1 MALASS
7 FHFGV
12 RRSAFTLLES
22 MIVVVLLGLLL
33 GLAVPRLAA
42 VRDAASVRAA
52 LTDLGSCFSFAR
64 QSAIARRA
72 PVAVVFDTAAG
83 SVALR
88 TAGGA
93 ISHCALRAKYGI
105 VLGAN
110 RDSAVYDARGLGH
123 GVSNITVTIRRGA
136 MIDTL
141 TMSRLGRVRW

>member
-1 MALASS
+1 
-7 FHFGV
+7 
-12 RRSAFTLLES
+12 

-33 GLAVPRLAA
+33 GLALPRFAA

-64 QSAIARRA
+64 QSAIARRTT
-72 PVAVVFDTAAG
+72 VAVVFDTAAG

-88 TAGGA
+88 TVGGT

>member
-7 FHFGV
+7 FHSSM
-12 RRSAFTLLES
+12 RRFAFTLLEL

-33 GLAVPRLAA
+33 GLAVPRFAA

-52 LTDLGSCFSFAR
+52 LADLGSCFSLAR
-64 QSAIARRA
+64 QSAIARRTT
-72 PVAVVFDTAAG
+72 VAVVFDTASG
-83 SVALR
+83 SVELR
-88 TAGGA
+88 TAGET
-93 ISHCALRAKYGI
+93 ISRHPLRAEYGI

-110 RDSAVYDARGLGH
+110 RDSAVYDARGLGY
-123 GVSNITVTIRRGA
+123 GVSNITVTIRRGT

>member
-12 RRSAFTLLES
+12 RRPGFTLLES
-22 MIVVVLLGLLL
+22 MIVLLLLGLLL

-52 LTDLGSCFSFAR
+52 LTELGSCFSLAR
-64 QSAIARRA
+64 QSATAWRTT
-72 PVAVVFDTAAG
+72 VAVVFDTASG

-88 TAGGA
+88 TPSGT
-93 ISHCALRAKYGI
+93 IRRCPLRAEYGI
-105 VLGAN
+105 LLGAN

-123 GVSNITVTIRRGA
+123 GVSNITVTIRRGT